1 MKNIIISILSIMTL
15 FSCNS
20 NAQQSDSEKQTNSV
34 KERKSLIVFYSR
46 SGNNYVSGD
55 IVNLKVG
62 NTKVIAQ
69 KIQKLTD
76 ADIFEIVPEID
87 YSDDYTECV
96 QVARQEKQ
104 NNARP
109 KYMNDVTNF
118 DDYDVIYLGYP
129 NWCGTMPMVIWTFL
143 ESHDFSGKI
152 IKPFCTHEGS
162 AMGNSESDIK
172 ILCPNVTVT
181 KGLPIKGST
190 VNDESADKAVES
202 WIFENR

>member
-104 NNARP
+104 
-109 KYMNDVTNF
+109 KQCT
-118 DDYDVIYLGYP
+118 
-129 NWCGTMPMVIWTFL
+129 
-143 ESHDFSGKI
+143 SKI
-152 IKPFCTHEGS
+152 HERR
-162 AMGNSESDIK
+162 N
-172 ILCPNVTVT
+172 
-181 KGLPIKGST
+181 
-190 VNDESADKAVES
+190 
-202 WIFENR
+202 